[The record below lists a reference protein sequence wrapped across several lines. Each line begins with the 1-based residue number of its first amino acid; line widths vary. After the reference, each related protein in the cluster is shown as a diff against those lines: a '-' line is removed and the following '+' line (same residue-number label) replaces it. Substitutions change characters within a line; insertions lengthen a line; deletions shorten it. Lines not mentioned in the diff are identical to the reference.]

1 VLGLDDSKETVKKKH
16 LKRKRKKKEEGVNRA
31 RLILLSIL
39 GVWHQRRGTAVREGK
54 SSEVDVRGTWFFVT
68 THTLPPL

>member
-16 LKRKRKKKEEGVNRA
+16 LKEKKKKEEGVNRA

-39 GVWHQRRGTAVREGK
+39 GVWHQRSGTAVTEGK